1 MMLQSILK
9 SNIIYSL
16 LRMFVENSFVSLKN
30 FGRLRFQ
37 PKKERERDK
46 MIILTLLN
54 AGEFQKFNVV
64 EIHDV
69 TIILRLVQKSTHL
82 FNQSKQA
89 FRHHSDKYSMI

>member
-16 LRMFVENSFVSLKN
+16 LRMFVENSFVSFKN
-30 FGRLRFQ
+30 FGRLRYQ

-69 TIILRLVQKSTHL
+69 TIIFTVGAKINSS
-82 FNQSKQA
+82 F
-89 FRHHSDKYSMI
+89 